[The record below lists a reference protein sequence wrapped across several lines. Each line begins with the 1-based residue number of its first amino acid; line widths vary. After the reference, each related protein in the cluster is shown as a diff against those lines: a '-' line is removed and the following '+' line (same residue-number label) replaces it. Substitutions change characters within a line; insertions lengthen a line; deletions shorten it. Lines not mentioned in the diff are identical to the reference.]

1 MPIKAKEK
9 GHQRV
14 RKTIKELCLMD
25 DDFMTACFD
34 QDIES
39 TRLVLSIIFND
50 PNIRIKSVQTQKRM
64 KNLLGRDICLD
75 IHAIDGEDQEI
86 NVEVQRADEGASPKR
101 ARYHSSIMDAHSLKE
116 NQSFDSLP
124 ESYVIFITENDV
136 FKSDKPIYHIERH
149 ITDTGELFS
158 DGEHI
163 IYVNGANGDIN
174 TELGKLVHDFK
185 CKNAEDMFFS
195 QLADKVRYFKETEKG
210 VSTMSG
216 ILKEMREEAY
226 AEGRSE
232 GRLEGRSEGKSE
244 GQTIIVENMLKK
256 DKTINEI
263 VDLCNLPEDF
273 VREVEKKMRVTT

>member
-1 MPIKAKEK
+1 M
-9 GHQRV
+9 
-14 RKTIKELCLMD
+14 
-25 DDFMTACFD
+25 
-34 QDIES
+34 
-39 TRLVLSIIFND
+39 
-50 PNIRIKSVQTQKRM
+50 
-64 KNLLGRDICLD
+64 
-75 IHAIDGEDQEI
+75 
-86 NVEVQRADEGASPKR
+86 
-101 ARYHSSIMDAHSLKE
+101 
-116 NQSFDSLP
+116 
-124 ESYVIFITENDV
+124 
-136 FKSDKPIYHIERH
+136 
-149 ITDTGELFS
+149 
-158 DGEHI
+158 
-163 IYVNGANGDIN
+163 
-174 TELGKLVHDFK
+174 VHDFK